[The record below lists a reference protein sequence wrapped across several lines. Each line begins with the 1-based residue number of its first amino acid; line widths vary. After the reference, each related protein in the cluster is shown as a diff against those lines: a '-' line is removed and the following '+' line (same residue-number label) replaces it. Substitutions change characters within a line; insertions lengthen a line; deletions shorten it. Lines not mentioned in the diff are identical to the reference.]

1 MSLSTLTQAEIVNAV
16 VLTAV
21 LQADLG
27 PHRKITLHRIL
38 RPILLAGA
46 IVPLFLKTVITHGNG
61 LALEIAAAAA
71 GAVLG
76 LIALALLRVYRSPR
90 TGKPVSAAGWGYA
103 LLWTAIIATRAL
115 FSYGADHWFASQLG
129 RWLTGNTIPADA
141 ITDGLIFM
149 AVAMLLT
156 RTLGM
161 AARSRTLPPQ
171 ANPTRNTAYSSL

>member
-16 VLTAV
+16 VLAAV

-38 RPILLAGA
+38 RPVLLAGA

-103 LLWTAIIATRAL
+103 LLWAVIIATRAL
-115 FSYGADHWFASQLG
+115 FSYGADHWFTSQLG
-129 RWLTGNTIPADA
+129 RWLTENTIPADA
-141 ITDGLIFM
+141 ITDALIFM

-156 RTLGM
+156 RTVGM
-161 AARSRTLPPQ
+161 AIRARAIPAKASPARD
-171 ANPTRNTAYSSL
+171 AAHSSL